1 MPGMPGVPVGAPATL
16 RASIPFRHCREI
28 SRLCQFLS
36 VDTEGSRNSARS
48 RHVRS
53 STGGPSQEG
62 TMAEQKE
69 IRRYPR
75 YKGVKPVPVA
85 WMQGTQK
92 AVAKAENLSLGGLF
106 IGTPTPPPVG
116 ALVQLLFHTPEG
128 EVRVR
133 ATVRNVKPGKGMGLA
148 ITSMDQDHRA
158 RLSRW
163 LQILAKQRDVAEPV
177 AAI

>member
-1 MPGMPGVPVGAPATL
+1 LILEEAIKEPGQTARPILDGRPG
-16 RASIPFRHCREI
+16 
-28 SRLCQFLS
+28 
-36 VDTEGSRNSARS
+36 
-48 RHVRS
+48 
-53 STGGPSQEG
+53 QEG

-75 YKGVKPVPVA
+75 YKGIKPVPVA

-163 LQILAKQRDVAEPV
+163 LQLLAKQAEATEPV

>member
-1 MPGMPGVPVGAPATL
+1 
-16 RASIPFRHCREI
+16 
-28 SRLCQFLS
+28 
-36 VDTEGSRNSARS
+36 
-48 RHVRS
+48 
-53 STGGPSQEG
+53 
-62 TMAEQKE
+62 MAEQKE

-133 ATVRNVKPGKGMGLA
+133 AAVRNVKPGKGMGLA

-163 LQILAKQRDVAEPV
+163 LQLLAKQAQVAEPV

>member
-1 MPGMPGVPVGAPATL
+1 
-16 RASIPFRHCREI
+16 
-28 SRLCQFLS
+28 
-36 VDTEGSRNSARS
+36 
-48 RHVRS
+48 
-53 STGGPSQEG
+53 
-62 TMAEQKE
+62 MAEKNE
-69 IRRYPR
+69 TRRYPR
-75 YKGVKPVPVA
+75 YKGVRPVPVA

-116 ALVQLLFHTPEG
+116 ALVLLLFHTPEG

-148 ITSMDQDHRA
+148 ITSMEQDHRA

-163 LQILAKQRDVAEPV
+163 LQLLAKQSEATPEPV
-177 AAI
+177 TVG

>member
-1 MPGMPGVPVGAPATL
+1 M
-16 RASIPFRHCREI
+16 PFRHVTDI
-28 SRLCQFLS
+28 SHFAASRSLILKEAVTESVQAGVPDRLRAAPS
-36 VDTEGSRNSARS
+36 KKARMS
-48 RHVRS
+48 D
-53 STGGPSQEG
+53 
-62 TMAEQKE
+62 KE
-69 IRRYPR
+69 TRRYPR
-75 YKGVKPVPVA
+75 YKGIKPVPVA

-106 IGTPTPPPVG
+106 IKTPTPPPIG

-133 ATVRNVKPGKGMGLA
+133 ATVRNVKPGTGMGLA
-148 ITSMDQDHRA
+148 ITSMEQDHRA

-163 LQILAKQRDVAEPV
+163 LQLLAKQAETAEPV